1 MTMTATVPQHIFE
14 RHLPSSPYVV
24 GEELADQVI
33 RFVQQRGLGYYPA
46 LAFFQEQGGVEKDLL
61 DAAGHMSWFVCKM
74 VREEVQRKLRPVFS
88 SIVFDSIQTLAF
100 TLPAVRPHQLNAR
113 HALVRHYRP
122 DTVKVVF
129 TASAFQ
135 RHAGDEALVKWAR
148 QVVYRWLKDSFHGLE
163 ITSAQL
169 LPAPAGRRCESV
181 PDHQDK

>member
-1 MTMTATVPQHIFE
+1 MTATLPQHIFE

-33 RFVQQRGLGYYPA
+33 HFVQQRGLGYYPA
-46 LAFFQEQGGVEKDLL
+46 LDFFHQQGGVEPDLL

-88 SIVFDSIQTLAF
+88 SIVFDSLQTLAF

-113 HALVRHYRP
+113 HALVGHYTP

-129 TASAFQ
+129 TVAGFQ
-135 RHAGDEALVKWAR
+135 RQAGDEALVKWAR
-148 QVVYRWLKDSFHGLE
+148 HVVYRWLKDSFHNLE
-163 ITSAQL
+163 ITSAHL
-169 LPAPAGRRCESV
+169 LPASEERCGASV
-181 PDHQDK
+181 PHDQDQ